1 MSTPKSI
8 GRYEIIEELGQG
20 AMGTVYRAKDPAMDR
35 VVALK
40 TIIAVALVSKQGTE
54 FRERFYREAR
64 AAGKLAHPGIV
75 PVFDV
80 GEHESVPFL
89 VMEFIDGR
97 TLEDAAKSGERLTL
111 ERVCEI
117 GQQIAEALGYAHRNG
132 VVHRDIK
139 PANILL
145 TSVAT
150 HGIER
155 PKITDFGV
163 AKLAAGS
170 TTVSGQM
177 LGTPAFMPPEQF
189 TGGPVD
195 GRADIF
201 SLGVILY
208 WLATGDQP
216 FPGETVTSVSYK
228 VVHTEPVPPSKL
240 NPSIP
245 PALERII
252 LKCLA
257 KAPSARY
264 QTGEELA
271 RDLWGLRGG
280 TNAASLQR
288 TAMRMP
294 LPDETDATL
303 DAHAKPPSQSTS
315 ATLPPAAAAP
325 IAAKKPNRLVPVA
338 MLLIALLAGGWY
350 FLRGRHPSAAS
361 APASAAAPLAPTPP
375 VPAAAAPPSP
385 APISSSANPAD
396 SEPLKQPAS
405 SVQPTPAKLLT
416 ANAGLPAVS
425 PTSAAKAA
433 KRAATASKEPVATI
447 VDFDPKSLD
456 ANVNAKLKIDP
467 PRVPDTVQFT
477 VEMNG
482 KKYYEWTGAGN
493 RAEYQ
498 NLFVPPGIHEFRV
511 TGRSDDAQI
520 MSNIVSTEFKAKKRK
535 TLKIELRNQSKPAS
549 GGAAPPLS
557 PDAQIFVTLK

>member
-1 MSTPKSI
+1 MSTPKNI
-8 GRYEIIEELGQG
+8 GRYEIIEELGHG

-40 TIIAVALVSKQGTE
+40 TIIAVALVSQQGTE

-80 GEHESVPFL
+80 GEHEGLPFL
-89 VMEFIDGR
+89 VMEFIAGR

-117 GQQIAEALGYAHRNG
+117 GQQVAEALGYAHRNG

-150 HGIER
+150 YGIER

-170 TTVSGQM
+170 TTMSGQM

-189 TGGPVD
+189 TGAPVD

-208 WLATGDQP
+208 WLATGEQP
-216 FPGETVTSVSYK
+216 FPGETLTAVSYK

-245 PALERII
+245 PLLEGII

-264 QTGEELA
+264 QTGDDLA
-271 RDLWGLRGG
+271 RDLASLRGG
-280 TNAASLQR
+280 TSASLQR
-288 TAMRMP
+288 TAMRLP
-294 LPDETDATL
+294 LPGETDATL
-303 DAHAKPPSQSTS
+303 DSQGNASPRGTSVAPPQAAPGVPPAGKKGNRLIPVAAVLVALMAGGWYVLRGRHSSAANEPSAIAPAAPVAAAPPAPANAPVVAPLPASVSAHAKPDSSQ
-315 ATLPPAAAAP
+315 LPKQPAIPAAQP
-325 IAAKKPNRLVPVA
+325 GAAKLSAVNAGPTVGLPSGAAKVAASPKAPVA
-338 MLLIALLAGGWY
+338 MG
-350 FLRGRHPSAAS
+350 
-361 APASAAAPLAPTPP
+361 
-375 VPAAAAPPSP
+375 
-385 APISSSANPAD
+385 
-396 SEPLKQPAS
+396 
-405 SVQPTPAKLLT
+405 
-416 ANAGLPAVS
+416 
-425 PTSAAKAA
+425 
-433 KRAATASKEPVATI
+433 

-456 ANVNAKLKIDP
+456 ANANAKLKIDP

-482 KKYYEWTGAGN
+482 KTYYQWSGAGN
-493 RAEYQ
+493 KSEYQ
-498 NLFVPPGIHEFRV
+498 NLFVPPGVQEFRV
-511 TGRSDDAQI
+511 TGSSDDAKVA
-520 MSNIVSTEFKAKKRK
+520 SNIVSTEFKAKKRK
-535 TLKIELRNQSKPAS
+535 TLKIELRNQSKPAT
-549 GGAAPPLS
+549 GGAPPLS
-557 PDAQIFVTLK
+557 PDSQIFVTLK

>member
-1 MSTPKSI
+1 MTTPKNI
-8 GRYEIIEELGQG
+8 GRYEIIEELGHG

-40 TIIAVALVSKQGTE
+40 TIIAVALVSQQGSE

-80 GEHESVPFL
+80 GEHEGLPFL
-89 VMEFIDGR
+89 VMEFIEGR

-117 GQQIAEALGYAHRNG
+117 GQQTAEALGYAHRNG

-145 TSVAT
+145 TSAAT
-150 HGIER
+150 YGIER

-163 AKLAAGS
+163 AKVSAGS
-170 TTVSGQM
+170 NTISGQL

-189 TGGPVD
+189 TGATVD

-208 WLATGDQP
+208 WLATGEQP
-216 FPGETVTSVSYK
+216 FPGETLTAVSYK
-228 VVHTEPVPPSKL
+228 VVHTEPVPPAKL

-245 PALERII
+245 PVLEGVI

-257 KAPSARY
+257 KAPAARY

-271 RDLWGLRGG
+271 RDLADLRAG

-288 TAMRMP
+288 TAMRLP
-294 LPDETDATL
+294 LPGETDATL
-303 DAHAKPPSQSTS
+303 DAHGRTAPQNASVTPPPQV
-315 ATLPPAAAAP
+315 AAAP
-325 IAAKKPNRLVPVA
+325 AAGNKGIRLIPAAV
-338 MLLIALLAGGWY
+338 LLITLLAGGWY
-350 FLRGRHPSAAS
+350 VLRGRHSSAANESS
-361 APASAAAPLAPTPP
+361 AVSVPAVAATSPSSEAPVPSRAAASVP
-375 VPAAAAPPSP
+375 VKPVNGE
-385 APISSSANPAD
+385 SS
-396 SEPLKQPAS
+396 KQPSGTAAGS
-405 SVQPTPAKLLT
+405 PAKLST
-416 ANAGLPAVS
+416 ASSGAPPGKATAVS
-425 PTSAAKAA
+425 DEPAAG
-433 KRAATASKEPVATI
+433 T

-456 ANVNAKLKIDP
+456 SNANAKLRIDP
-467 PRVPDTVQFT
+467 PRVPGSVEFT

-482 KKYYEWTGAGN
+482 KKYYQWSGSGN
-493 RAEYQ
+493 KSEYQ
-498 NLFVPPGIHEFRV
+498 NLFVPPGVHEFRV
-511 TGRSDDAQI
+511 VGRTDDAKVA
-520 MSNIVSTEFKAKKRK
+520 SNIVSTEFRAKKRK
-535 TLKIELRNQSKPAS
+535 TLKIELRNQSK
-549 GGAAPPLS
+549 AARGTDLPLLS
-557 PDAQIFVTLK
+557 ADSQIFVTLK

>member
-1 MSTPKSI
+1 MGTPKSI
-8 GRYEIIEELGQG
+8 GRYEIIEELGHG

-40 TIIAVALVSKQGTE
+40 TIIAVALSSQQGTE

-80 GEHESVPFL
+80 GEHEGLPFL

-97 TLEDAAKSGERLTL
+97 TLDDAAKSGERLTL

-117 GQQIAEALGYAHRNG
+117 GQQTAEALGYAHRNG

-145 TSVAT
+145 TSVAKY
-150 HGIER
+150 GIER

-170 TTVSGQM
+170 TTMSGQM

-189 TGGPVD
+189 TGAAVD

-208 WLATGDQP
+208 WLATGEQP
-216 FPGETVTSVSYK
+216 FPGESLTAVSYK
-228 VVHTEPVPPSKL
+228 VVHTEPVPPSKM
-240 NPSIP
+240 NPSVP
-245 PALERII
+245 PALEAVI

-257 KAPSARY
+257 KAPAARY

-271 RDLWGLRGG
+271 RDLGALRGG
-280 TNAASLQR
+280 TNSASLQR
-288 TAMRMP
+288 TAMRLP
-294 LPDETDATL
+294 LPGETDATM
-303 DAHAKPPSQSTS
+303 DSHPG
-315 ATLPPAAAAP
+315 AAP
-325 IAAKKPNRLVPVA
+325 YSAARSTAVGTVVLPALQTATPAVAAKAPNRSPLVALVVLVA
-338 MLLIALLAGGWY
+338 IMLIAGGWY
-350 FLRGRHPSAAS
+350 FARGRHQAANEPSTASTSTVSSIGSVALNATPAATPVA
-361 APASAAAPLAPTPP
+361 APASSSAAANSATAATPKP
-375 VPAAAAPPSP
+375 PSATAAQPHSAKASSNAAATH
-385 APISSSANPAD
+385 PAD
-396 SEPLKQPAS
+396 
-405 SVQPTPAKLLT
+405 
-416 ANAGLPAVS
+416 
-425 PTSAAKAA
+425 
-433 KRAATASKEPVATI
+433 PVATP

-456 ANVNAKLKIDP
+456 TNANAKLKIDP

-482 KKYYEWTGAGN
+482 KKYYEWSGAGN
-493 RAEYQ
+493 KSEYQ
-498 NLFVPPGIHEFRV
+498 NLFVPPGVQEFRV
-511 TGRSDDAQI
+511 TGRSDGAEVA
-520 MSNIVSTEFKAKKRK
+520 SNIVSTEFKAKKRK
-535 TLKIELRNQSKPAS
+535 TLKIELRNKKPAK
-549 GGAAPPLS
+549 GEAVPPLS
-557 PDAQIFVTLK
+557 SDSQLFVTLK